1 MQVGIDTSAAD
12 ERIKKLAT
20 YLGTKPL
27 ARALARSLN
36 RAGAAGRTALN
47 RGIRKELPLK
57 AATVRDAIEMER
69 ATPADLSIDYKVERR
84 PLSLKEFGAR
94 QTARGVTARVKRGG
108 RRSLVRSA
116 FIAKKLGEHAF
127 VRVSSKRLPIK
138 KLFGPSIGSQ
148 ADKAWPD
155 AHKRAVEVLEQ
166 RTRHEIQRAVDR
178 ANR

>member
-20 YLGTKPL
+20 YLGAKPL

-36 RAGAAGRTALN
+36 RAGTAGRTALN

-69 ATPADLSIDYKVERR
+69 ATPSDLSIDYKVERKPI
-84 PLSLKEFGAR
+84 PLREFGAR
-94 QTARGVTARVKRGG
+94 QGKRALTARVKRGG
-108 RRSLVRSA
+108 KRVRIKRA
-116 FIAKKLGEHAF
+116 FIVDSIGKHVF
-127 VRVSSKRLPIK
+127 QRVGSKRLPIK

-148 ADKAWPD
+148 ADKAWPE
-155 AHKRAVEVLEQ
+155 AQKRAVEVLEQ